1 MGKRYGKDNQ
11 PTGAAVVTGSA
22 KFLANKGIVLTNFWR
37 G

>member
-1 MGKRYGKDNQ
+1 MEDRYGKDNQ
-11 PTGAAVVTGSA
+11 FTGAGVVIGSA